1 MFSKC
6 ALRTLFMRPRVAVS
20 ATTQL
25 MFRTQQ
31 VRFFA
36 QQQSMRVSQPSR
48 LQHRGKGVKI
58 RGFTALRDDM
68 QINIVP
74 YPASYKENDN
84 TFTLQKPGYI
94 SVEFVP
100 FAEVDGAKKPDSARR
115 KTMIVT
121 MKTIRKLIDL
131 DAEEVIKTEKDNLTF
146 ITYKTKDE
154 DTVTRV
160 LNLKKVPNQESIVF
174 QYVEINDN
182 GVT

>member
-1 MFSKC
+1 
-6 ALRTLFMRPRVAVS
+6 
-20 ATTQL
+20 

-74 YPASYKENDN
+74 YPASFRENDN
-84 TFTLQKPGYI
+84 TFTLQKPGYV

-100 FAEVDGAKKPDSARR
+100 FGEVDGAKRPDTSNR

-121 MKTIRKLIDL
+121 MKTIRKIIDF
-131 DAEEVIKTEKDNLTF
+131 DAEEVIKSEKDKLTF
-146 ITYKTKDE
+146 ITYKAKEE
-154 DTVTRV
+154 DTITRV

-174 QYVEINDN
+174 QYVEINAAGN
-182 GVT
+182 TEGVPP